1 MIKSINRNIESINLR
16 KISGRLAKSRLFSRV
31 IFRLGVS
38 LIALIFLGTFF
49 SAPILAQSLN
59 NLDHGAEIFEAS
71 CAGCHINGG
80 NIVRRGKN
88 LKSKALHKNKVDSEE
103 AIASLVTNGKGIMSA
118 YGDKLSQQE
127 IADVSAYVLQQAAQD
142 WKN

>member
-1 MIKSINRNIESINLR
+1 MNLQ
-16 KISGRLAKSRLFSRV
+16 KISGRLAISRLYSSV

-38 LIALIFLGTFF
+38 LIALIFLNTFLCL
-49 SAPILAQSLN
+49 PVLAESIP
-59 NLDHGAEIFEAS
+59 NLDHGAKIFEAN

-88 LKSKALHKNKVDSEE
+88 LKSKALHKNKVDTQE

-127 IADVSAYVLQQAAQD
+127 ITDVSAYVLQQAAQD
-142 WKN
+142 WKK

>member
-1 MIKSINRNIESINLR
+1 M
-16 KISGRLAKSRLFSRV
+16 F
-31 IFRLGVS
+31 F
-38 LIALIFLGTFF
+38 GTFF
-49 SAPILAQSLN
+49 SAPILAESLT
-59 NLDHGAEIFEAS
+59 NLDQGAKIFEAN

-88 LKSKALHKNKVDSEE
+88 LKSKALHKNKVDNEE

-142 WKN
+142 WKK

>member
-1 MIKSINRNIESINLR
+1 MNLQ
-16 KISGRLAKSRLFSRV
+16 KVSGRLAISRLYSRA
-31 IFRLGVS
+31 IFRLKVS
-38 LIALIFLGTFF
+38 LIALMFF
-49 SAPILAQSLN
+49 STFLCLPVLAESIAG
-59 NLDHGAEIFEAS
+59 LDHGAKIFEAN

-127 IADVSAYVLQQAAQD
+127 IADVSAYVFQQAAQG
-142 WKN
+142 WK

>member
-1 MIKSINRNIESINLR
+1 MLAESL
-16 KISGRLAKSRLFSRV
+16 
-31 IFRLGVS
+31 
-38 LIALIFLGTFF
+38 T
-49 SAPILAQSLN
+49 
-59 NLDHGAEIFEAS
+59 NLDHGAKIFEAN

-103 AIASLVTNGKGIMSA
+103 AIANLVTNGKGIMSA

-142 WKN
+142 WKK